1 LQDFKEEQEKALR
14 KLTESVSKDVDE
26 LRRQEKSLRELA
38 ETVESSLLKLAE
50 RVQNVV
56 IVRSKQLGD
65 ETRLRALWQLSQQV
79 DSLSFPPLLEILKG
93 SGNGIGLRCEAAYG
107 LGRYSED
114 PAFKEYYPEII
125 SGFCEVL
132 GNHETSRE
140 LVFEVIKSASQFEA
154 DPGGL
159 APSRCIPIL
168 LEILKN
174 RASETKPRVDVARV
188 LGWYS
193 RNLSLKEYHPDIVSG
208 FREVLE
214 NTKTPRELALETIKS
229 ARLFRTEDSD
239 ELIPPFNELV
249 PLFETWERRD
259 AQAGLAEG

>member
-1 LQDFKEEQEKALR
+1 
-14 KLTESVSKDVDE
+14 
-26 LRRQEKSLRELA
+26 
-38 ETVESSLLKLAE
+38 
-50 RVQNVV
+50 
-56 IVRSKQLGD
+56 
-65 ETRLRALWQLSQQV
+65 
-79 DSLSFPPLLEILKG
+79 
-93 SGNGIGLRCEAAYG
+93 
-107 LGRYSED
+107 
-114 PAFKEYYPEII
+114 
-125 SGFCEVL
+125 
-132 GNHETSRE
+132 
-140 LVFEVIKSASQFEA
+140 
-154 DPGGL
+154 
-159 APSRCIPIL
+159 L